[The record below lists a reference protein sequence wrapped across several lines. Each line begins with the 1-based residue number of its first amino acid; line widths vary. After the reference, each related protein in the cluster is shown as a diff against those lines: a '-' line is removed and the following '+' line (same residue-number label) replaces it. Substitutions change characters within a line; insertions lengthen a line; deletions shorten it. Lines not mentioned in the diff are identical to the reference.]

1 MASQAKNVPLNWL
14 VSFLKVLSGTV
25 RGSLRLEYGQ
35 LTIAYR
41 NHRHSD
47 IANSAAWNIYLD
59 GTANRKYLGLWLD
72 VPEKEILQVEQVKP
86 SYNNLS
92 VIQVNGLGLA
102 GKERSLECDRKI
114 AALVHQF
121 RQEIPDIVIEDWK
134 DKLPPDEPLHEN
146 GRARYLAKFRDTRG
160 ANYATDAPALAS
172 FGIPYPNIGS
182 LELLYTVLTGKP
194 AGKDE
199 LEFQEFVDWTVQ
211 SEIIQTVGRLR
222 SHLRPHEQLKYYFC
236 ADYDLSF
243 LLEHS
248 IKVTTLDAF
257 EITPLAGTPTQMGR
271 WAAIELLSKASST
284 GLDIQKIS
292 QAEIA
297 LSLGIT
303 QGRVSQLFSALG
315 GWKLFKKLL
324 VPLLENI
331 KGKLINETGEGMEF
345 LRVCLALPPI
355 QALAEVVNLV
365 RTCGWK
371 DFVEVVAAASVQT
384 QLRIMGLLLGLLPQ
398 ALQDEISSR
407 LYCYMR

>member
-1 MASQAKNVPLNWL
+1 LSAIAKLPPWFINFGKKSQT
-14 VSFLKVLSGTV
+14 SLSKT
-25 RGSLRLEYGQ
+25 
-35 LTIAYR
+35 
-41 NHRHSD
+41 
-47 IANSAAWNIYLD
+47 
-59 GTANRKYLGLWLD
+59 
-72 VPEKEILQVEQVKP
+72 
-86 SYNNLS
+86 
-92 VIQVNGLGLA
+92 
-102 GKERSLECDRKI
+102 GKT
-114 AALVHQF
+114 
-121 RQEIPDIVIEDWK
+121 
-134 DKLPPDEPLHEN
+134 KLPPDEPLHEN
-146 GRARYLAKFRDTRG
+146 GKARYLAKFRDTRG

-172 FGIPYPNIGS
+172 FGIPYQNIGS
-182 LELLYTVLTGKP
+182 LESLYTVLTGKP

-222 SHLRPHEQLKYYFC
+222 AHLRPQEPLKYYFC

-297 LSLGIT
+297 LTLGIT

-398 ALQDEISSR
+398 ALQDEISSQ
-407 LYCYMR
+407 LGSISVGGSSISFPPYP